1 MKAHLKL
8 SSHLKKDH
16 AISAGVMQIKSKG
29 AFSQYNALFDKNFIV
44 NKNAAE
50 ARKKKINAKSSSKYT
65 LTGNLFLI

>member
-29 AFSQYNALFDKNFIV
+29 AFSQYNALFDKNLIV

-50 ARKKKINAKSSSKYT
+50 ARKKINAKSSSKYT

>member
-29 AFSQYNALFDKNFIV
+29 AFSQYNALFDKNLIV

-50 ARKKKINAKSSSKYT
+50 ARKKK
-65 LTGNLFLI
+65 

>member
-29 AFSQYNALFDKNFIV
+29 AFSQYNALFDKNLIV

-50 ARKKKINAKSSSKYT
+50 ARKK
-65 LTGNLFLI
+65 